1 MITDAEGTPL
11 VIKVSPANLHDSKP
25 AIEMLDGIPPIQGPA
40 GRPRFRP
47 EIFQGDRAYGT
58 TNNIAATKER
68 RVRCLLA
75 VMHSNVHGSG
85 LGSTRWVVERTLS
98 WMSQERRL
106 RQCYE
111 RSHESF
117 EAFHV
122 LKMGLICAAKVERL
136 DLRF

>member
-1 MITDAEGTPL
+1 MIE
-11 VIKVSPANLHDSKP
+11 ISPANLHDSQP
-25 AIEMLDGIPPIQGPA
+25 AIRMLDSIPPIKGPV
-40 GRPRFRP
+40 GRPRYRP

-58 TNNIAATKER
+58 PDNIAATKQR
-68 RVRCLLA
+68 GIHCLIP
-75 VMHSNVHGSG
+75 VMHSKIHGSG
-85 LGSTRWVVERTLS
+85 LGKSRWVVERTLS

-111 RSHESF
+111 KSHESF

-122 LKMGLICAAKVERL
+122 LKMGLICAAKIERL